1 VQVTVRTI
9 GPFSDR
15 MGFQQL
21 TIRLAGHTVND
32 LLQQLCKERG
42 EQFRNA
48 VLDEKGNL
56 RSYIK
61 LLVNGRGLHLLQ
73 GLKTVLADG
82 DVVAIFPPVAGGT
95 QDLSYWE
102 DR

>member
-1 VQVTVRTI
+1 
-9 GPFSDR
+9 

-56 RSYIK
+56 RSFIK
-61 LLVNGRGLHLLQ
+61 LLVYGRGLNLLP
-73 GLKTVLADG
+73 GIKSVLADG

>member
-1 VQVTVRTI
+1 
-9 GPFSDR
+9 

-21 TIRLAGHTVND
+21 TVSLAGHTVGD

-42 EQFRNA
+42 EQFRKV
-48 VLDEKGNL
+48 VLDDKGNL

-73 GLKTVLADG
+73 GLKTVLAEG
-82 DVVAIFPPVAGGT
+82 DVIAIFPPVAGGAEG
-95 QDLSYWE
+95 LACLE
-102 DR
+102 CC